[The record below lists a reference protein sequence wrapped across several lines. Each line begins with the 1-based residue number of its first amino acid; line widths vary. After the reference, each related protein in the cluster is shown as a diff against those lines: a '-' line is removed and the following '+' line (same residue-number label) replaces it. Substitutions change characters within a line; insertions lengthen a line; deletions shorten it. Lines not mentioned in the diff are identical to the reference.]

1 MSKIIFVYLSFAIIL
16 FSSCNSKG
24 CYDSMEVQAEFGFY
38 RSSDKAAVSVDSV
51 TVWGV
56 GSDSLLYN
64 NEKLDHIALEL
75 DPKKGETQYVIQ
87 AKQMGHTFIDT
98 LSLFHKN
105 QPWFQSME
113 CGCMVFSTLDSCKTK
128 GSIIQSTV
136 IVNPK
141 INNNKTKNV
150 ELFL

>member
-1 MSKIIFVYLSFAIIL
+1 MSKIIFASITFAIIL

-24 CYDSMEVQAEFGFY
+24 CYDNMEVQVHCNFY
-38 RSSDKAAVSVDSV
+38 RSSDKVAISVDSV
-51 TVWGV
+51 SVWGV
-56 GSDSLLYN
+56 GSDSLICS
-64 NEKLDHIALEL
+64 NETLSQLALDL
-75 DPKKGETQYVIQ
+75 DPKKEETQYVIQ
-87 AKQMGHTFIDT
+87 AKQNGYTFNDT

-128 GSIIQSTV
+128 GSIIQSTA

-141 INNNKTKNV
+141 INNNQTENV
-150 ELFL
+150 NLFL